1 MNIIKIMSRKI
12 EKELYSI
19 VIDKN
24 YSEQPPLFC
33 DVCCLPMIMNEDDIS
48 YSEFKCCDHC
58 STMWAYQDKDK
69 WKNGWRP
76 EQDII
81 DKDKKL
87 RTRISNKFIL

>member
-1 MNIIKIMSRKI
+1 MLQKI

-19 VIDKN
+19 IIDEN
-24 YSEQPPLFC
+24 DSDQVPLFC
-33 DVCCLPMIMNEDDIS
+33 EVCCLPMTRNEDDIS

-69 WKNGWRP
+69 WKNGERP
-76 EQDII
+76 DQNTIN
-81 DKDKKL
+81 KDKEL